1 MPRSLRVKTDY
12 IDRVKSAVRRNGYPR
27 QKDLAEDL
35 GLALNTV
42 GNFLNGRAVDVLNF
56 QEICRV
62 LGQDWQEIAL
72 LEEKNNSSQ
81 STLKDFESEVVITE
95 TYHDEEESFI
105 YVERPPIEELCY
117 ETLLQPG
124 SLIRIKA
131 PSLMGKTLLISKVLD
146 KLAKQNFRK
155 VYLNFHLAEEKDFG
169 NLEKF
174 LKWFC
179 VSVSQSLGLENKLTD
194 YWDGEFSTSKVNCT
208 IYFEKYLLAKNN
220 KPLVLCLDE
229 VDRVFD
235 KREVAGDFFG
245 LLRAWHEQGR
255 VSTIWKRL
263 RLVVAHSTEVYIPLH
278 INESPFNVG
287 VPIELP
293 EFTLEQVRDLAKLHD
308 LDWTDAQVKQLMEM
322 VGGHPHLVE
331 QAFSHLKVNKKIS
344 LEQLLETA
352 ATEEGIYSSHLR
364 RLWRVIE
371 QQTELLEALKKV
383 VTTDTSDTLVSL
395 KPILAY
401 KLHSTGLV
409 DLKGDQVMTRCNL
422 YRQYFRNRIEVL

>member
-1 MPRSLRVKTDY
+1 MPRSLRVKTNY

-35 GLALNTV
+35 GLSLATV
-42 GNFLNGRAVDVLNF
+42 SNFLNGRPVDVLNF

-62 LGQDWQEIAL
+62 LGQDWQEIASL
-72 LEEKNNSSQ
+72 DENSS
-81 STLKDFESEVVITE
+81 SSSPSSSKDFESEVVITE
-95 TYHDEEESFI
+95 PCPIEEASI
-105 YVERPPIEELCY
+105 YVERPPIESLCY

-131 PSLMGKTLLISKVLD
+131 PSLMGKTLLISKVLA
-146 KLAKQNFRK
+146 KLAAQNFRK
-155 VYLNFHLAEEKDFG
+155 VYLNFHLAEEKDFTD
-169 NLEKF
+169 LDKF

-179 VSVSQSLGLENKLTD
+179 VSISQSLELENKLTY
-194 YWDGEFSTSKVNCT
+194 YWDREFSTSKVNCT
-208 IYFEKYLLAKNN
+208 IYFEKYLLAQNN

-229 VDRVFD
+229 VERVFD

-287 VPIELP
+287 VSIELP
-293 EFTLEQVRDLAKLHD
+293 EFTLEQVRYLGQLHD
-308 LDWTDAQVKQLMEM
+308 LDWTDAQVKQLMDI

-331 QAFSHLKVNKKIS
+331 QAFSHLKVNKNIS

-352 ATEEGIYSSHLR
+352 ATEEGLYSSHLR

-383 VTTDTSDTLVSL
+383 VATDTTDTLVSL
-395 KPILAY
+395 EPILAY
-401 KLHSTGLV
+401 RLHSMGLV
-409 DLKGDQVMTRCNL
+409 DWKGNKVMTRCNL
-422 YRQYFRNRIEVL
+422 YRQYFKNRIEAV

>member
-1 MPRSLRVKTDY
+1 MPRSLRVSTDY
-12 IDRVKSAVRRNGYPR
+12 IGIVKLAVRRNGYLR

-35 GLALNTV
+35 GLALATV
-42 GNFLNGRAVDVLNF
+42 SNFLNGKPVDVLNF

-62 LGQDWQEIAL
+62 LGQDWQEIAS
-72 LEEKNNSSQ
+72 LEENSS
-81 STLKDFESEVVITE
+81 SSLSSSKDFESQIVITE
-95 TYHDEEESFI
+95 PRHDEEEAFI
-105 YVERPPIEELCY
+105 YVERPPIESLCY

-131 PSLMGKTLLISKVLD
+131 PSLMGKTLLISKVLA
-146 KLAKQNFRK
+146 KLTAQKFRK
-155 VYLNFHLAEEKDFG
+155 VYLNFHLAEEKDFT
-169 NLEKF
+169 NLDKF

-179 VSVSQSLGLENKLTD
+179 VSISQSLELENKLTD

-208 IYFEKYLLAKNN
+208 IYFEKYLLAENN

-229 VDRVFD
+229 VERVFD
-235 KREVAGDFFG
+235 KPEVVSDFLG

-255 VSTIWKRL
+255 VRPIWKRL
-263 RLVVAHSTEVYIPLH
+263 RLVVAHSTEVYIPLN

-287 VPIELP
+287 VLIELP
-293 EFTLEQVRDLAKLHD
+293 EFTLEQVRDLAQLHD

-331 QAFSHLKVNKKIS
+331 RAFSHLKVHKNIS
-344 LEQLLETA
+344 LEQLLQTA

-383 VTTDTSDTLVSL
+383 VTTDTLVSL
-395 KPILAY
+395 QPMVAY
-401 KLHSTGLV
+401 KLHSMGLV
-409 DLKGDQVMTRCNL
+409 DLKGNNVITRCNL
-422 YRQYFRNRIEVL
+422 YRQYFKNRIEAV